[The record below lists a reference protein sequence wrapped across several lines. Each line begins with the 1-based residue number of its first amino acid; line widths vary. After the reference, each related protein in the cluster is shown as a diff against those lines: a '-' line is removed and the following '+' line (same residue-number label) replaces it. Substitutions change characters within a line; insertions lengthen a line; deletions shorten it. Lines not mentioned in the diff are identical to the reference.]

1 MSSVDEMLRVRLR
14 VLADVPVGS
23 AEEVEKDV
31 LGRLARRRRR
41 RRALSGGAVLAVA
54 LLGGAL
60 VTAQASDD
68 EPDVAVGNAGVGER
82 GPSTADSAPVNSLV
96 SIAVEREVEG
106 GENVVFTF
114 EALCRQTH
122 PGRSPASSRST
133 QRVAASS
140 TRRNA
145 SRT

>member
-41 RRALSGGAVLAVA
+41 CALSGGAVLAVA

-82 GPSTADSAPVNSLV
+82 GPSTAASAPVNSLV

-114 EALCRQTH
+114 
-122 PGRSPASSRST
+122 
-133 QRVAASS
+133 
-140 TRRNA
+140 
-145 SRT
+145 